1 VEALQAGRDILPFFS
16 LRDEKMTAG
25 IRDVKTRFGFSALST
40 ARSLLLQ
47 DLYPVEREGIVLKTA
62 SLTK

>member
-1 VEALQAGRDILPFFS
+1 
-16 LRDEKMTAG
+16 MTAG
-25 IRDVKTRFGFSALST
+25 IDNVKTRFGFSALST